1 MRENQSRGN
10 GPTVDWVQDGISKR
24 CCLIGKKEQVGEDIN
39 INGSKMKKRFLNTH
53 SWLTIDTAVVENL
66 SDHSIGGVLHILPQ
80 IKQ

>member
-1 MRENQSRGN
+1 MGKVLKQKMLF
-10 GPTVDWVQDGISKR
+10 DW
-24 CCLIGKKEQVGEDIN
+24 KKEQVGEDIN

-66 SDHSIGGVLHILPQ
+66 SDHSIGVVLHILPQ